1 MPVANPVDLYPAVE
15 LHGRLGV
22 YSRAIEVA
30 LEDVNVDV
38 VIIHYPVGLEKEV
51 IDLEALKKRAD
62 LAGKTLLFW
71 IVGRQDAVS
80 RFRRKAQIL
89 GIQVYGE
96 ISRAVDCLAA
106 AARFQRRTEIGPADA
121 GTSPQHPGDLEQFV
135 TQDTPNLIWDEYDS
149 KRLLSAWDMPVAE
162 ERVVSS
168 LAEATAATRDFG
180 FPVVLKGLPPGEI
193 HKTES
198 GLIHLGI
205 GSQTE
210 LEAAYQEIETKLGGR
225 GRILL
230 QQQVDIDFELIAGFH
245 RDDQFGPC
253 VMFGLGG
260 IFSELRADVVF
271 ALAPLKQSTALEFMG
286 RIRGH
291 KLLEGFRG
299 MPPLNK
305 ELMADMLINLGNLS
319 AAYPQIEQIDINPVA
334 VVGGSPVAVD
344 ATVILKPS

>member
-1 MPVANPVDLYPAVE
+1 
-15 LHGRLGV
+15 
-22 YSRAIEVA
+22 
-30 LEDVNVDV
+30 VDV
-38 VIIHYPVGLEKEV
+38 VIVHYPVGLERET
-51 IDLEALKKRAD
+51 IDLAALKKKAD

-71 IVGRQDAVS
+71 IVGRQDPVR
-80 RFRRKAQIL
+80 RFRQKAQVL
-89 GIQVYGE
+89 GIQFYGE

-106 AARFQRRTEIGPADA
+106 AARFQRGTEVGTADA
-121 GTSPQHPGDLEQFV
+121 GTSPQHPGDLKQFV
-135 TQDTPNLIWDEYDS
+135 SQDTPNRIWDEYDS
-149 KRLLSAWDMPVAE
+149 KRLLSDWHIQVAE
-162 ERVVSS
+162 ETVASS
-168 LAEATAATRDFG
+168 LAEATTAARDLG
-180 FPVVLKGLPPGEI
+180 FPVVLKGLLPGEI

-198 GLIHLGI
+198 GLIRLGI
-205 GSQTE
+205 GDQAE
-210 LEAAYQEIETKLGGR
+210 LEAVYQEIETKLGGR

-260 IFSELRADVVF
+260 IFSELQADVVF
-271 ALAPLKQSTALEFMG
+271 ALAPLKQSTALGLMG

-299 MPPLNK
+299 MAPLNK
-305 ELMADMLINLGNLS
+305 KLMAETLVNLGNLGT
-319 AAYPQIEQIDINPVA
+319 AYPQIEQIDINPVA